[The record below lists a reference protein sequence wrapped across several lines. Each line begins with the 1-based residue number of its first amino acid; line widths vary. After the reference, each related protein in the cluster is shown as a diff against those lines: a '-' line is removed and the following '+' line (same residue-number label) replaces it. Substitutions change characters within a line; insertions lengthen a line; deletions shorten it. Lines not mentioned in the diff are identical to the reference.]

1 VTTAALIVGCV
12 VAGAAIGAILPVAV
26 VASPD
31 GRTVADGPRPMPSV
45 VVHRWWGRAMMAAAA
60 AIWAGFAARLG
71 AAWDLPA
78 YLVLGAGLVTLT
90 VIDLRHQLLPRRVVF
105 PVGAA
110 TVALLGV
117 AAIATDGGNDFL
129 RAVACA
135 AGAYLAFGALR
146 FVNPRALGGGD
157 VTLAGLLGL
166 SLGWFSVTAAITGLA
181 VGAVLAALF
190 AVVALATGRI
200 GRSSALTY
208 GPFLVAGALLVLYA
222 APDGRLFG

>member
-1 VTTAALIVGCV
+1 MTVALIVGCG
-12 VAGAAIGAILPVAV
+12 VAGAAVGVILPVDV

-31 GRTVADGPRPMPSV
+31 GRTVAAGPRPMPGV
-45 VVHRWWGRAMMAAAA
+45 VIRRWWGRAMIAVCAAL
-60 AIWAGFAARLG
+60 WGGLAARIG

-90 VIDLRHQLLPRRVVF
+90 VVDLRHQLLPRRIVF

-117 AAIATDGGNDFL
+117 AAIATDAGDGFV
-129 RAVACA
+129 RAAACA
-135 AGAYLAFGALR
+135 VGAYLVFGLLR
-146 FVNPRALGGGD
+146 LANPAALGGGD

-166 SLGWFSVTAAITGLA
+166 SLGWFSVTAAVSGLA
-181 VGAVLAALF
+181 AGAILAAVF
-190 AVVALATGRI
+190 AVAALATRRI

-208 GPFLVAGALLVLYA
+208 GPFLVAGALLILFA